1 MQTPAVVAH
10 FIGRPDAHEIN
21 CIFTYLIIQ

>member
-10 FIGRPDAHEIN
+10 FIGRPDAHEIK
-21 CIFTYLIIQ
+21 CIFTYLIIK